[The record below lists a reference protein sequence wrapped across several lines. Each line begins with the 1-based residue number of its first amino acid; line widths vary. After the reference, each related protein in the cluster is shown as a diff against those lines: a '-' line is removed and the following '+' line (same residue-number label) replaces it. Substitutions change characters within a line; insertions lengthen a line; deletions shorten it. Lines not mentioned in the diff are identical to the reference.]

1 MGPNIVVVKN
11 RAATYKKAMRF
22 FAIIFGCLFLLF
34 SLLFMIREWGYR
46 QTSTEFKHPFLE
58 QITPWKILQI
68 DNQEDA
74 RAALK
79 LDSNI
84 IFMLPLR
91 VTEQGQFF
99 LQFNDQFE
107 DLLHKKLWPQQLY
120 RGPKPYF
127 YSFEQL
133 QVVFPD
139 LVKVEDFLT
148 EFPNS
153 RIIFN
158 IIDSAQNVHENFI
171 RLIKARPTKN
181 IFLVQS
187 DTDVILK
194 SIKEREPMWVY
205 GTSYPEINRFL
216 SFESIGVASA
226 TQLRSDVYISPL
238 RISNR
243 PVFTAALHSELRRR
257 KKKIILGP
265 VSGPA
270 EYLQAQ
276 QFDVDGIIF
285 RSLEDLKLAVKKD

>member
-1 MGPNIVVVKN
+1 MRLNIVVVKI

-34 SLLFMIREWGYR
+34 SFLFMIREWGYR
-46 QTSTEFKHPFLE
+46 QTNTEFKHPFLE
-58 QITPWKILQI
+58 QITPWKIIQI

-79 LDSNI
+79 LDPQV

-107 DLLHKKLWPQQLY
+107 DLLHRKLWPQELY

-127 YSFEQL
+127 YSLEQL

-148 EFPNS
+148 EFPDS

-171 RLIKARPTKN
+171 RLIQARPTKN

-243 PVFTAALHSELRRR
+243 PVFTAALNSELRRR

-270 EYLQAQ
+270 EHLQAQ

-285 RSLEDLKLAVKKD
+285 RSLEDLK